1 MTEWTSA
8 ASSVLASFMASM
20 VEFVEALTIVLAV
33 GVVRGWRSALL
44 GTAAALAVLVA
55 LVALLGP
62 SLTRIPLPTV
72 QLAVGTLLLLF
83 GLRWLRKAILRAAG
97 VLALHDEARAFE
109 DETALLRGK
118 AAAVRQ
124 AIDTLAFA
132 TSFKI
137 VMLEGIEVVFI
148 VIAIGASGQM
158 MLPASL
164 GALLALVVVVILGLW
179 LHRPLARVPENALK
193 FGVGVMLPASLGA
206 LLALVVVVILGLWL
220 HRPLARVPEN
230 ALKFGVG
237 VMLSAFGTFWV
248 GEGIGLGWPG
258 ADWAVLALIAAFL
271 VVALVLMRLCAGLRP
286 ALGHSPKKTDVK
298 PPRPTSRVVV
308 IGKEILGLF
317 IDDGWLAVGIVIWV
331 AGVWLIEVRYVP
343 PGSGLGALFAIG
355 LAAVLSASA
364 IRRARM

>member
-193 FGVGVMLPASLGA
+193 FGVGVML
-206 LLALVVVVILGLWL
+206 
-220 HRPLARVPEN
+220 
-230 ALKFGVG
+230 
-237 VMLSAFGTFWV
+237 SAFGTFWV